1 MESSDG
7 RLPDSLVATAYGAAI
22 AVSANAAVAQHVTAV
37 ALEAEPGREQD
48 LVTRTLRLAAR
59 TAPAPQYRRMS
70 VQQREAV
77 ALARPGGATAD
88 EIAAT
93 LEVSTAEAKRRMLEG
108 LRAVAAAP
116 VRRDDVR
123 RTPQPPPGFAG
134 AASPG
139 RGARAS

>member
-7 RLPDSLVATAYGAAI
+7 RLPDSLVASAYGAAI
-22 AVSANAAVAQHVTAV
+22 AVCANAAVAQHVTAV
-37 ALEAEPGREQD
+37 ALEAEPGGEQD

-59 TAPAPQYRRMS
+59 TAPAPQYRPMS

-93 LEVSTAEAKRRMLEG
+93 LGVSTAEAKRRMLEG
-108 LRAVAAAP
+108 LRAAATAP
-116 VRRDDVR
+116 V
-123 RTPQPPPGFAG
+123 Q
-134 AASPG
+134 
-139 RGARAS
+139 AR

>member
-7 RLPDSLVATAYGAAI
+7 HLPDSLVASAYGAAI
-22 AVSANAAVAQHVTAV
+22 AVSANAAVAGHVTAV
-37 ALEAEPGREQD
+37 ALEAGSGREQD

-93 LEVSTAEAKRRMLEG
+93 LGVSTAEVKRRMLQG
-108 LRAVAAAP
+108 LRAAAA
-116 VRRDDVR
+116 V
-123 RTPQPPPGFAG
+123 Q
-134 AASPG
+134 
-139 RGARAS
+139 AR

>member
-22 AVSANAAVAQHVTAV
+22 AVAANAAVAQHVTAA
-37 ALEAEPGREQD
+37 ALKAGSGREQD

-88 EIAAT
+88 EIATT
-93 LEVSTAEAKRRMLEG
+93 LGVSTAEAKRRMLEG
-108 LRAVAAAP
+108 LRAAATAP
-116 VRRDDVR
+116 V
-123 RTPQPPPGFAG
+123 Q
-134 AASPG
+134 
-139 RGARAS
+139 AR